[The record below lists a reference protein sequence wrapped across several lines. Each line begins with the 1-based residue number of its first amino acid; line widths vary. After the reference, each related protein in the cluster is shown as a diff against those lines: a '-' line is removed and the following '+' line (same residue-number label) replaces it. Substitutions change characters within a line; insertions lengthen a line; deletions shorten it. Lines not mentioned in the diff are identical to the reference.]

1 MGLRLHPNKLEVGPP
16 RLLVL
21 RSNLIQVIHLLYSDV
36 KFYGSISS
44 LPFLFNLCEGD
55 FKLTIVVC
63 LCFMLNVDGR
73 FDDEYFQQ
81 TEESS
86 QFRQEYEMR
95 RMKQASLFFGTCK
108 LFICT

>member
-1 MGLRLHPNKLEVGPP
+1 M
-16 RLLVL
+16 
-21 RSNLIQVIHLLYSDV
+21 D
-36 KFYGSISS
+36 
-44 LPFLFNLCEGD
+44 PFLVCHFSLIYVKETLNWLLW